1 MPGDNPTLPEKSA
14 QHYVFLGG
22 RSDADPVS
30 KRDRATCIRPFVST
44 KMLKQAGRP
53 CSSLSVRLGEAC
65 TFLSCALCRQVLA
78 HEAPGRSPP
87 PPRDLRAL
95 AVESHLKL

>member
-30 KRDRATCIRPFVST
+30 KRDRATCVRPFVST
-44 KMLKQAGRP
+44 KRRCSNRQAG
-53 CSSLSVRLGEAC
+53 
-65 TFLSCALCRQVLA
+65 LA
-78 HEAPGRSPP
+78 HPYLFGSVK
-87 PPRDLRAL
+87 L
-95 AVESHLKL
+95 AHS